1 MLKDMSDT
9 RDDMTEMVRL
19 VRINITG
26 MTCQSCVRNIETFLS
41 DQPGVESVVV
51 SLERATA
58 TVGYDWSV
66 TDQHIIAG
74 RTQNSELRTSLTIN
88 IPSHTVPLVTLHV
101 MCVSMCACV
110 TSVTLQVAN
119 MSSLFT
125 LLTISCAEQ
134 SHGSCYGIIRL

>member
-1 MLKDMSDT
+1 MREKDGLSD
-9 RDDMTEMVRL
+9 
-19 VRINITG
+19 ITVSLEEKEARVTYAPEVLTCHQVAEAITGVAEKFTACVISDSCRVEIRG

-74 RTQNSELRTSLTIN
+74 RTHNSELRTHNSELRNYGENLIGN
-88 IPSHTVPLVTLHV
+88 IYVYL
-101 MCVSMCACV
+101 
-110 TSVTLQVAN
+110 
-119 MSSLFT
+119 
-125 LLTISCAEQ
+125 
-134 SHGSCYGIIRL
+134 